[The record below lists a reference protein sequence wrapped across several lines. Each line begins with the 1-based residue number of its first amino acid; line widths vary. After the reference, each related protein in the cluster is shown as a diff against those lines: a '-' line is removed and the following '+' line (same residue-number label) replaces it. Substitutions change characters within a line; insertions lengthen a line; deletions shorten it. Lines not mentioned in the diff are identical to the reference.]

1 MNKKVIEN
9 ERNNLL
15 ITFGKPHPNS
25 IAQMKQNSSPNLLAT
40 FKPSINPFEHIEK
53 ETTHK

>member
-25 IAQMKQNSSPNLLAT
+25 IGQMKQNSSPNLLAT